1 MTAFNSTTTCIS
13 DNKVGSSRSHYN
25 AIIKNRLL
33 HLPTEIDSSPF
44 QLNSEAPLIN
54 NSTFAVAERR
64 EKEGFYSGEWIDPTP
79 AFGLNIQAKLVLNF
93 GKALRFSLI
102 GDRSE

>member
-1 MTAFNSTTTCIS
+1 MSWL
-13 DNKVGSSRSHYN
+13 R
-25 AIIKNRLL
+25 NRLWAL
-33 HLPTEIDSSPF
+33 IAPDSTPDSRTKR
-44 QLNSEAPLIN
+44 ETVPLTIRS